1 MQGWT
6 APTRNGVTTKSRAK
20 KLKRTENLFKE
31 PTVNR
36 CLLILDL
43 KPYKSKETFYLQRIP
58 ESSCAEKE
66 TVDIDI

>member
-6 APTRNGVTTKSRAK
+6 APTRNGVKTKRSTK

-43 KPYKSKETFYLQRIP
+43 KAYKSKETFYMQRIP